1 MPDISQKPALDLP
14 DRTRERLQTLFTIN
28 DMLRQAVDDG
38 LEMEE
43 ILPTILRVALEEIR
57 AATGSIVVVD
67 ERLEIED
74 AWLIHERG
82 TQPGDRAFL
91 QELID
96 HGLIAWAIRQRETL
110 VVEDTRHDERWVS
123 LPGSRTAIEPW
134 SAICTPLVV
143 RSHAVGAITMTRPG
157 AAQFGTDEVALLE
170 AIAGQATTTIES
182 ARLYRES
189 RQRADDLAALVRA
202 TAAVSTS
209 LDREQVLQ
217 RVAEQ
222 MAALLRV
229 DTCLIFDW
237 DGVTA
242 TLTPRLT
249 YSREGEDPLPLSD
262 EILRLP
268 PPQMAILRDLLND
281 PGPIR
286 LACDDPRLTPQQQAR
301 LRADGIQAVVLLP
314 L

>member
-1 MPDISQKPALDLP
+1 
-14 DRTRERLQTLFTIN
+14 
-28 DMLRQAVDDG
+28 
-38 LEMEE
+38 
-43 ILPTILRVALEEIR
+43 
-57 AATGSIVVVD
+57 
-67 ERLEIED
+67 
-74 AWLIHERG
+74 
-82 TQPGDRAFL
+82 
-91 QELID
+91 
-96 HGLIAWAIRQRETL
+96 
-110 VVEDTRHDERWVS
+110 
-123 LPGSRTAIEPW
+123 
-134 SAICTPLVV
+134 
-143 RSHAVGAITMTRPG
+143 MTRPG
-157 AAQFGTDEVALLE
+157 AAQFGADEVALLE

-249 YSREGEDPLPLSD
+249 YSRGGEDPLPLSD

-268 PPQMAILRDLLND
+268 PPQIEAILRDLLND

-286 LACDDPRLTPQQQAR
+286 LECDDRLTPQQAR
-301 LRADGIQAVVLLP
+301 LWRISRQLSCCR
-314 L
+314 